1 MNTTFWGPDGWTF
14 LHTLTFI
21 YPENPD
27 SNEKLKMKNF
37 MNSICFILPCKYCRL
52 SFTKYMKSLPID
64 DYLDSRDLCI
74 EWLYKIHNKVNKKL
88 RIQGFCKHSN
98 PDLADIKI
106 HYKKI
111 TDNIC
116 EIINKYKD
124 ANKDSN
130 KDDDKDANK
139 DDDKDDKDD
148 KDKIKIAKNVI
159 NYICNLGEKFLG
171 SIVFNYQG
179 YFSNCHTSNEKTN
192 IVSVYNTFFNSIQPI
207 LFCYLENFCKD
218 SKICISEYQKK
229 FTKFNIKNI
238 LCENEPYTKLV
249 KWFYN
254 YDGLCTMKLIYKTEK
269 EYEDNFKK
277 HIVLSC
283 DNPITKNVKSCRK
296 AAAFRKSRAKTLK
309 RLKPLSSAGLLN
321 NK

>member
-1 MNTTFWGPDGWTF
+1 MNTTFWGPDGWQF

-52 SFTKYMKSLPID
+52 SFNKYMQSLPID

-98 PDLADIKI
+98 PDLADIKTR
-106 HYKKI
+106 YKKI

-116 EIINKYKD
+116 EIMNKYRD
-124 ANKDSN
+124 DG
-130 KDDDKDANK
+130 KDDGKDKY
-139 DDDKDDKDD
+139 
-148 KDKIKIAKNVI
+148 KIKIAKNVI
-159 NYICNLGEKFLG
+159 NYICNLGANFLG

-179 YFSNCHTSNEKTN
+179 YFSNCHTSIEKTK
-192 IVSVYNTFFNSIQPI
+192 IVSVYNTFFNSIIPI
-207 LFCYLENFCKD
+207 LCCYLENFCKD
-218 SKICISEYQKK
+218 SKICISKYQNN
-229 FTKFNIKNI
+229 FTKFSIRNI
-238 LCENEPYTKLV
+238 LSENEPYTKLI

-254 YDGLCTMKLIYKTEK
+254 YHELCTMKLIYKTEK

-277 HIVLSC
+277 HIVISC
-283 DNPITKNVKSCRK
+283 DNPITKTVKSCRK
-296 AAAFRKSRAKTLK
+296 AAFRKAAFRKSRAKSSFWKSRAKSSFWKSRAKTLK
-309 RLKPLSSAGLLN
+309 RL
-321 NK
+321 